1 MPVMC
6 LLVYKLKKSVM
17 LKNKAMKTRILKI
30 NQIIL
35 SVLFVVFLLTGRMLV
50 TGAERT
56 VAADIERAAETK
68 LVVEDWMVSEKYWD
82 INSSPVT
89 IETEA
94 EPVYGI
100 ESWMLDESRWDVKP
114 VKRLVVAS
122 DEELKIEEWMINKNL
137 WN

>member
-1 MPVMC
+1 MC